1 MFVNPPP
8 EQIAKLLRNAHLIAV
23 VGLSPQPA
31 RPSHEVARAL
41 QGFGYRVIPVT
52 PAVPAVLG
60 EVAVPALAQLPQVL
74 GAGERVDIVDVI
86 RRPVH
91 VAGLVDE
98 CIRLKLPALW
108 LQKGVIDEVA
118 AARAVQAGIF
128 MVMDRCLYKER
139 AALR

>member
-1 MFVNPPP
+1 M
-8 EQIAKLLRNAHLIAV
+8 
-23 VGLSPQPA
+23 GLSPQPA

-74 GAGERVDIVDVI
+74 GAGERVDIVDVF
-86 RRPVH
+86 RRPEH
-91 VAGLVDE
+91 VAALVDE